1 MSMRQSP
8 FFVNQSMHI
17 WLPDSAANEGTL
29 LVPGNEPNWPASCAL
44 SSFATLGLADGT
56 CNAYRNG
63 AIRFLDFLKKN
74 HPYACDEMLL
84 TFPTKEVFD
93 ATLKSYFFTLNAQIV
108 PSQNEKGVY
117 HVHVIEELRSSVGHD
132 LCGVFHLM
140 EGLVMIGFTRDNP
153 MKVPMKDRQRK
164 ALPFGAGENYNA
176 PTVGLKFRFRMPASN
191 VAKIRTESD
200 TDLPYIIPALIDFGV
215 PTSVELQTRY
225 AIDACL
231 RRFERISPSI
241 WDHWQAS
248 QFGDIVF
255 GQNKASAG
263 ESSKMSTISRMTL
276 GRILF
281 FGEGERQHLDTQGW
295 KLSQWREYLDD
306 PKIPFHVKRALA
318 SKEPLLPTQKGRF
331 LSKSGYSDY
340 YYAPAMKKG
349 GLVTRTH
356 YTRHCGVHQFLDY
369 VDCLTH
375 LTADQRNEMRLS
387 FGRALGWAWPEAM
400 LAHYSLPQRRRA
412 VLKTARHWHLE
423 REAYAAKIASGEF
436 SPCKKPLTTSE
447 PQLSALA
454 RHAVETVKNHG

>member
-1 MSMRQSP
+1 MSMSASP
-8 FFVNQSMHI
+8 FLVSRTNHI
-17 WLPDSAANEGTL
+17 WLPDRTVNEGTL
-29 LVPGNEPNWPASCAL
+29 LIPGNEPNWLASCAL
-44 SSFATLGLADGT
+44 SSFATLGLANST
-56 CNAYRNG
+56 RNAYRNG
-63 AIRFLDFLKKN
+63 AIRFIDFLKDS
-74 HPYACDEMLL
+74 HPDASDETLL
-84 TFPTKEVFD
+84 TFPTREVFD
-93 ATLKSYFFTLNAQIV
+93 TNIKSYFFTLNAKII
-108 PSQNEKGVY
+108 PSQNEKGIH
-117 HVHVIEELRSSVGHD
+117 HVHVAEELRSSVGHD

-140 EGLVMIGFTRDNP
+140 EGLVSIGFTKDNP
-153 MKVPMKDRQRK
+153 MKVPVKDRQRK
-164 ALPFGAGENYNA
+164 ALPIGAGEKCNA
-176 PTVGLKFRFRMPASN
+176 PTVGLKFRFRMPVSN
-191 VAKIRTESD
+191 AAKMRTESD
-200 TDLPYIIPALIDFGV
+200 SDLPFILPALVDFGV

-263 ESSKMSTISRMTL
+263 ESSKTSTISRMTL
-276 GRILF
+276 GKILF

-295 KLSQWREYLDD
+295 KLSQWREYLND
-306 PKIPFHVKRALA
+306 PKIPLHAKQALA

-340 YYAPAMKKG
+340 YYAPAMKKA
-349 GLVTRTH
+349 GLVSRTH

-369 VDCLTH
+369 VDGLTH

-387 FGRALGWAWPEAM
+387 FGRAIGWAWPEAM
-400 LAHYSLPQRRRA
+400 LAHYSLPQRRQA
-412 VLKTARHWHLE
+412 TLKTARHWHLQ
-423 REAYAAKIASGEF
+423 REDYAAKIASGEF
-436 SPCKKPLTTSE
+436 SPTKRPLTTTE